1 MAEQL
6 ELKDIKKPE
15 DAGSETNTN
24 TDTPQ
29 SDAEKEKAAILELF
43 HDAISDDETREAGER
58 WIKKAREQLGIRALE
73 DPDAWSKGN
82 LLEEVFHYMR
92 WEPGFLT
99 SCDINKLIELE
110 NCLSVH
116 IVYVK
121 YKENEWG
128 TVHAM
133 SQRQHKRALKLAA
146 STVEGSSVGER
157 EAIAIQRFDIL
168 QKSQER
174 LDAKRIYHSL
184 CQGLAE
190 TLIQA
195 DNSLKKVIDKRKYE
209 EKQARRD

>member
-6 ELKDIKKPE
+6 ELTDIKTEQTSKPLEKPE
-15 DAGSETNTN
+15 D
-24 TDTPQ
+24 TPK
-29 SDAEKEKAAILELF
+29 SDAEKEKAAILEMF
-43 HDAISDDETREAGER
+43 NDAIQDDDTREAGER

-92 WEPGFLT
+92 WEPNFLT

-128 TVHAM
+128 TMHSI
-133 SQRQHKRALKLAA
+133 SQRQYKRALKLAA
-146 STVEGSSVGER
+146 STVEGASVGER
-157 EAIAIQRFDIL
+157 EAVAVQRFTIL
-168 QKSQER
+168 QKSQEK

-209 EKQARRD
+209 DNQAKRN